1 MNKKN
6 NIEKTSYGYVITWI
20 ETEFY
25 ISKILVFEKAGAKT
39 PIHFH
44 KEITKSWFVNSGN
57 FKLTWI
63 STKDGQ
69 LYEKEFGEGTV
80 FHVPPCTPCGLEAL
94 VDNASISICEIWPM
108 SSSSCFRS
116 AAP

>member
-6 NIEKTSYGYVITWI
+6 NIEKTPYGYNITWI

-25 ISKILVFEKAGAKT
+25 ISKILVFETAKSRT

-44 KEITKSWFVNSGN
+44 KDTTKSWFVNSGK
-57 FKLTWI
+57 FKLSWI

-69 LYEKEFGEGTV
+69 LYEKEFNEGTV

-94 VDNASISICEIWPM
+94 EDNSSISETANVSNPEDYYVL
-108 SSSSCFRS
+108 SS
-116 AAP
+116 A